1 MELQF
6 MMNMIMTE
14 KMLLMEHSNIIFYN
28 SVPPCPHLLP
38 ATHTSSTTATFPPAR
53 HSSEFRRWA

>member
-14 KMLLMEHSNIIFYN
+14 KMLLTEHGNIIFYN

-38 ATHTSSTTATFPPAR
+38 TSHTSSTTATFPPAR
-53 HSSEFRRWA
+53 HSSELRR

>member
-1 MELQF
+1 

-53 HSSEFRRWA
+53 HSSEFRR